1 MESELDRAERDTPER
16 ATLFVDNIGGID
28 ETEVSFQPGATV
40 LSGRNAT
47 NRTSLLQAIMAA
59 LGSDQVSLKADAE
72 EGRAELELGDET
84 YRRTLQRRNGTIVTD
99 GEPYLDDPELAD
111 LFAFLLESNEARRAV
126 ARGDDLREL
135 IMRPVDTDAIKAE
148 IEQCQRR
155 KQEIDDQLAELD
167 ELEGKL
173 PDLEA
178 KRTRVTD
185 EIEELEEELEDAQ
198 AELEETNVDV
208 DERREEQS
216 ELEAK
221 LEELRDTRS
230 DLERVRDRIETERES
245 IDALEEE
252 REEVEERL
260 DSLSSGDESEVSRL
274 EAEIE
279 TLQDEKAALSDEI
292 SQLQS
297 TIQFNEQLLDEQES
311 VLPDA
316 DGGTGGDGEPVTDQ
330 LLADSE
336 TVTCWTCGSS
346 VARDQIE
353 TTIEQLRTA
362 RQERLEERSGISAEL
377 DEKRETLSTINENR
391 TEYRQTQRR
400 LDSVDDEIERRRE
413 RIEAST
419 ADREELTDEVDD
431 LEATIDDLEA
441 DDYSGVLDQ
450 HKEVNQL
457 EFKLER
463 KERER
468 DDLDDRMASIEE
480 RLDERETLEARRDDI
495 TDELTDL
502 RTRIDQ
508 IEGDA
513 VEAFNEHME
522 NLLEVLE
529 YGNLDRIWIDRTTR
543 EVREG
548 RRKVSRSSF
557 DLKIVRSTDDGAA
570 YEDTIDHLSES
581 EREVTGLVFAL
592 AGYLVHDVYE
602 TVPFML
608 LDSLEA
614 IDSERIAMLVEYF
627 ESYVPYLVVALLDE
641 DAQAVEVD
649 HGVITEIDS
658 ASAAQ

>member
-1 MESELDRAERDTPER
+1 MRSELDTAERDTPER

-28 ETEVSFQPGATV
+28 EAEVSFRQGVTV

-59 LGSDQVSLKADAE
+59 LGSDQVSLKADAQ
-72 EGRAELELGDET
+72 EGEAKLEFGDER
-84 YRRTLQRRNGTIVTD
+84 YRRSLERRNGTIVTD
-99 GEPYLDDPELAD
+99 GEPYLEDPELAD

-148 IEQCQRR
+148 IEQCEQRKR
-155 KQEIDDQLAELD
+155 QIDEQLEELD
-167 ELEGKL
+167 DLEGRL

-178 KRTRVTD
+178 KRTRLND
-185 EIEELEEELEDAQ
+185 EIETLRAELEDAQ

-208 DERREEQS
+208 EERREERS
-216 ELEAK
+216 ELETK
-221 LEELRDTRS
+221 LEEVRETRS
-230 DLERVRDRIETERES
+230 ELERVRDRIETERES
-245 IDALEEE
+245 IDALEAE
-252 REEVEERL
+252 REDVEERL
-260 DSLSSGDESEVSRL
+260 ESLSTGDETEISRL
-274 EAEIE
+274 EAEID
-279 TLQDEKAALSDEI
+279 TLQSEKAELSEEI

-311 VLPDA
+311 ILPDDDSD
-316 DGGTGGDGEPVTDQ
+316 DGPVTDQ
-330 LLADSE
+330 LLADDE

-346 VARDQIE
+346 VDREQIE

-362 RQERLEERSGISAEL
+362 RQERLEERSELSAEL
-377 DEKRETLSTINENR
+377 DERRETLSTINENR

-400 LDSVDDEIERRRE
+400 LESIDDEIERREE
-413 RIEAST
+413 RVEELIDE
-419 ADREELTDEVDD
+419 REELTDE
-431 LEATIDDLEA
+431 IDDLE
-441 DDYSGVLDQ
+441 DEIDDLETEDEDYSGVLDQ

-457 EFKLER
+457 EFELER
-463 KERER
+463 KERELEEIESEI
-468 DDLDDRMASIEE
+468 DSIED
-480 RLDERETLEARRDDI
+480 RLDEREGLKARRDEV

-508 IEGDA
+508 IEADA
-513 VEAFNEHME
+513 VDAFNEHME
-522 NLLEVLE
+522 NLLEVLG

-614 IDSERIAMLVEYF
+614 IDSERIAKLIEYF

-641 DAQAVEVD
+641 DAQAVDVEHDV
-649 HGVITEIDS
+649 VSEIGS
-658 ASAAQ
+658 PTTP

>member
-1 MESELDRAERDTPER
+1 MESGLDTKKREVPGQ
-16 ATLFVDNIGGID
+16 ATLSVDNIGGID
-28 ETEVSFQPGATV
+28 DAEVSFRQGINV

-59 LGSDQVSLKADAE
+59 LGSDQVSLKADAD
-72 EGRAELELGDET
+72 EGTATLEFGDDT
-84 YRRTLQRRNGTIVTD
+84 YRRYLQRRNGTITTD
-99 GEPYLDDPELAD
+99 GDPYLEDPELAD

-135 IMRPVDTDAIKAE
+135 IMRPVDTNAIQAE
-148 IEQCQRR
+148 IEEYEQR
-155 KQEIDDQLAELD
+155 KQRIDDQLDELD
-167 ELEGKL
+167 DLEQRL

-178 KRTRVTD
+178 KRTTVTD
-185 EIEELEEELEDAQ
+185 EIETLQADLEEAQ

-208 DERREEQS
+208 EERREEQS
-216 ELEAK
+216 ELETK
-221 LEELRDTRS
+221 LEELRSTRS
-230 DLERVRDRIETERES
+230 ELERTRDRIETERES
-245 IDALEEE
+245 IEALETE
-252 REEVEERL
+252 REEVQEQLE
-260 DSLSSGDESEVSRL
+260 SLSTGDETEISRL
-274 EAEIE
+274 EAEIDA
-279 TLQDEKAALSDEI
+279 LQDEKADLSEEI

-297 TIQFNEQLLDEQES
+297 TIQFNEQLLDEPDS
-311 VLPDA
+311 VLA
-316 DGGTGGDGEPVTDQ
+316 NTEANGGDGPVTDQ
-330 LLADSE
+330 LLEDGE

-353 TTIEQLRTA
+353 TTVDQLRSV
-362 RQERLEERSGISAEL
+362 RQERLEERSELSSEL
-377 DEKRETLSTINENR
+377 DERRETLSNINENR
-391 TEYRQTQRR
+391 TEYQQTQRR
-400 LDSVDDEIERRRE
+400 LDSIDDEIDRRNDRVDE
-413 RIEAST
+413 LT
-419 ADREELTDEVDD
+419 TDREALTDEIDE
-431 LEATIDDLEA
+431 LETEIDELETE
-441 DDYSGVLDQ
+441 DYSGVLDQ

-457 EFKLER
+457 EFELER
-463 KERER
+463 KERKR
-468 DDLDDRMASIEE
+468 DEIEDEIASIEDRLRE
-480 RLDERETLEARRDDI
+480 RGDLEARREDA

-508 IEGDA
+508 IEADA

-522 NLLEVLE
+522 NLLETLE
-529 YGNLDRIWIDRTTR
+529 YDNLDRIWIDRTSR

-557 DLKIVRSTDDGAA
+557 DLKIVRSTADGAA

-614 IDSERIAMLVEYF
+614 IDSERIATVVEYF

-641 DAQAVEVD
+641 DAQAIEGD
-649 HGVITEIDS
+649 HDVITNI
-658 ASAAQ
+658 